1 MAENNSY
8 FGKIVLLIFL
18 SIIAFGVIKAVL
30 PERLFP
36 EQKLDG
42 QNILIDSLLLS
53 AIDGTDIKIDSTNIV
68 DNNEGIESGIDSVQI
83 VNTVDTTVT
92 VYPDD
97 PTLSIEGYNNLARF
111 YEKLYRLETDKKGK
125 VRVAYFGDSMT
136 DGDLIVQDIR
146 SDLQDKYG
154 GQGVGF
160 VSVTSLSATS
170 RYSVAHQ
177 YSKNWKT
184 QTYINVKKPLA
195 PFGVDGQVFF
205 ANKANSSW
213 VKYRAQGIKHAY
225 TLNNPTL
232 FYGKSDHKD
241 AYITFKI
248 GKDTATIRK
257 DLSPTNMLNTLK
269 LSGGVKAMEIKFHNA
284 DSIPVYGFNFDDGQ
298 GVHIDNYSLRG
309 NSGLPLSVL
318 STGLMNS
325 FDSKLGGYDL
335 IILHYGANVLSVGAK
350 SFDWYERNM
359 TRVVEH
365 LRRCFPNADILVI
378 STADKATKI
387 EEEMK
392 TDPGVYILLKAQK
405 NYARKTGSGFIN
417 LFSLMGGDGSMAKWV
432 DEYQWAGK
440 DYTHFSAKGSQK
452 IAGFIYKELIKG
464 YDKYKDERGIDED
477 TTEDE
482 NIVEEDTITTETAN
496 EVN

>member
-1 MAENNSY
+1 
-8 FGKIVLLIFL
+8 
-18 SIIAFGVIKAVL
+18 
-30 PERLFP
+30 
-36 EQKLDG
+36 
-42 QNILIDSLLLS
+42 
-53 AIDGTDIKIDSTNIV
+53 
-68 DNNEGIESGIDSVQI
+68 
-83 VNTVDTTVT
+83 
-92 VYPDD
+92 
-97 PTLSIEGYNNLARF
+97 
-111 YEKLYRLETDKKGK
+111 
-125 VRVAYFGDSMT
+125 
-136 DGDLIVQDIR
+136 
-146 SDLQDKYG
+146 
-154 GQGVGF
+154 
-160 VSVTSLSATS
+160 
-170 RYSVAHQ
+170 VAHQ

-205 ANKANSSW
+205 ANNANTSW

-232 FYGKSDHKD
+232 FYGKSDNKD
-241 AYITFKI
+241 AYVTFKV
-248 GKDTATIRK
+248 GKDTTSVRK

-365 LRRCFPNADILVI
+365 IRRCFPNADILVI

-464 YDKYKDERGIDED
+464 YDKYKAERGVGED
-477 TTEDE
+477 AAEDE
-482 NIVEEDTITTETAN
+482 NIIVEKDTITTEATNEAN
-496 EVN
+496 